1 MYISLFDLFWAVI
14 GLIGVV
20 ALIYFMITL
29 SRLGKLANNINDLL
43 SENKKNIGKLCK
55 DLPIVTGNAIEI
67 SDNLKDVSAVVT
79 EATADAIVAKDS
91 LVNNIDTIK
100 DILSIILSVFSK
112 K

>member
-1 MYISLFDLFWAVI
+1 MYISLCDLFWAVI
-14 GLIGVV
+14 GLVGVI
-20 ALIYFMITL
+20 ALIYFIITL
-29 SRLGKLANNINDLL
+29 SKIRKLVANINDLL
-43 SENKKNIGKLCK
+43 SENSKDITKLCK
-55 DLPIVTGNAIEI
+55 DLPIVTRNAIDI

-79 EATADAIVAKDS
+79 EATANAIVTKDS

>member
-20 ALIYFMITL
+20 ALVFFMITL
-29 SRLGKLANNINDLL
+29 SKLGKLANNINDLL
-43 SENKKNIGKLCK
+43 IENKRNIDKICK
-55 DLPIVTGNAIEI
+55 DLPIVTENAIEI

-79 EATADAIVAKDS
+79 EATADAIIAKDS
-91 LVNNIDTIK
+91 LFNNIDTIK
-100 DILSIILSVFSK
+100 DILNIILSVFSK

>member
-14 GLIGVV
+14 GLIGAI
-20 ALIYFMITL
+20 ALIFSIITL
-29 SRLGKLANNINDLL
+29 SRIGKLANNINILL
-43 SENKKNIGKLCK
+43 NANKQNIDKICK
-55 DLPIVTGNAIEI
+55 DLPIVTENAIEI

-91 LVNNIDTIK
+91 LMNNVDTIK
-100 DILSIILSVFSK
+100 DILNIILSVFSK